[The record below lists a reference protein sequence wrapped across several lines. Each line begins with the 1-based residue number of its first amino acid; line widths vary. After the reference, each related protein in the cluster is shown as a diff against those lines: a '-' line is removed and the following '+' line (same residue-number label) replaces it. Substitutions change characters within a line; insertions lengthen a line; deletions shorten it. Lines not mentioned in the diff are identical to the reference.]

1 MNKPKLKLAHTQPEL
16 YVVPSHEQEAALE
29 PSTDGEEYGP
39 TAIGRGRLASDTM
52 DTRPAKPKGSYCL
65 RRSAQQMAR
74 SVYLSR
80 VLEHLERGYR
90 EEGDGFLSELALVW
104 VSGDGSREVALKGK
118 MLRNLVRG
126 RL

>member
-1 MNKPKLKLAHTQPEL
+1 MNNAKLKPAHPKPEL
-16 YVVPSHEQEAALE
+16 YVVPSHEQEALE
-29 PSTDGEEYGP
+29 PSTSGEEHGP
-39 TAIGRGRLASDTM
+39 AAIGPSRLASDTM

-80 VLEHLERGYR
+80 VLEHLEKGYK
-90 EEGDGFLSELALVW
+90 EEGEGFLSELALVW

-126 RL
+126 GI